1 MVTRCLAYSLL
12 LSLGWMSSSSQLE
25 GNQPPAQ
32 EDPLLQGLIEE
43 VLPDEDTKKLEPR
56 TNSGEIEDTIPSNVD
71 SANPLEA
78 IQVEMI
84 AATRFLMK
92 GKLDRD
98 SVRLQQEIL
107 MRMDDLIESIE
118 KTQADAKSKKSKES
132 STSKQKDAKEP
143 SSGQTKKGAG
153 QRGESDLQSALRQD
167 GNPGENSAAEQQ
179 PSSQPGAGGN
189 QQSSNGQE
197 NTEGLD
203 PDTLEKGTWGHLPER
218 TRKQMQSNR
227 SDRFLPKYRAQI
239 EEYYRRLSREK

>member
-1 MVTRCLAYSLL
+1 
-12 LSLGWMSSSSQLE
+12 
-25 GNQPPAQ
+25 
-32 EDPLLQGLIEE
+32 
-43 VLPDEDTKKLEPR
+43 
-56 TNSGEIEDTIPSNVD
+56 
-71 SANPLEA
+71 
-78 IQVEMI
+78 
-84 AATRFLMK
+84 
-92 GKLDRD
+92 
-98 SVRLQQEIL
+98 

-118 KTQADAKSKKSKES
+118 KTQADAKSKKSKEP
-132 STSKQKDAKEP
+132 STSKQKDAKGP

-167 GNPGENSAAEQQ
+167 GNPGENSADEQQ

-189 QQSSNGQE
+189 QQSSTSQA

-203 PDTLEKGTWGHLPER
+203 PETLEKGTWGHLPER